1 MIRSK
6 HNVLF
11 GRFLLPFVAVCVL
24 MMLCTGCV
32 TRSVI
37 YDLGTTNTEFTDHI
51 YMMSPG
57 RDGII
62 VRSTRT
68 VTYPWEH

>member
-1 MIRSK
+1 MSNTKTSRNFILAGAFALC
-6 HNVLF
+6 VCIGMLF
-11 GRFLLPFVAVCVL
+11 A
-24 MMLCTGCV
+24 TGCV

-37 YDLGTTNTEFTDHI
+37 YDLGTTNTEFTDYI

-62 VRSTRT
+62 VQSKRT
-68 VTYPWEH
+68 I